1 MKSVWEFFKI
11 HVLSDMRNRRSIFWA
26 MLFPSLL
33 LSILVLT
40 FSNLG
45 VRGSLNFKVIIV
57 DESESVNG
65 VNYADSLI
73 KAFQKLSHPNKGA
86 IFTVNVTKGDLK
98 SAFEK
103 LLYAKADA
111 VILIPK
117 DFNRRMMRSILF
129 AKIGIPFARSQIKVY
144 YLPNGASSS
153 LAQGAIAAVMSEVN
167 SYLMSNKF
175 NYRLKEFT
183 VRSETVGEM
192 MKEPTYT
199 DFVTPGIIVIGA
211 FTTGLLLVG
220 PKLAFMKRNKI
231 MKKYA
236 STPVSPR
243 SFFAGFTLSKL
254 FLMIIQYFLV
264 ALIAVFV
271 FNSAVHIFSSFA
283 ILYYLFTCMV
293 YILIGFDVGFIAS
306 SPTAVSALTTL
317 INLPL
322 EFLAGVYFPL
332 FNLPWYVNIFV
343 WSNPLWYATNAMR
356 QLLNVGLSTTPLW
369 LNVVVPALWG
379 MGSLVFLSTRKMWK
393 KI

>member
-1 MKSVWEFFKI
+1 LKSVWEFFKI
-11 HVLSDMRNRRSIFWA
+11 HVLSDMRNRRSIFWT

-33 LSILVLT
+33 LFILVLT

-45 VRGSLNFKVIIV
+45 VKGSLNFKIIIV
-57 DESESVNG
+57 NESESVNG
-65 VNYADSLI
+65 INYADSLI

-86 IFTVNVTKGDLK
+86 VFTVNVMKGDLK
-98 SAFEK
+98 NAFEK
-103 LLYAKADA
+103 VLYAKADA
-111 VILIPK
+111 VIVIPK
-117 DFNRRMMRSILF
+117 DFNQRMMRSVLF
-129 AKIGIPFARSQIKVY
+129 AKIGIPFVRAQIKVY
-144 YLPNGASSS
+144 YLPNEASSS
-153 LAQGAIAAVMSEVN
+153 LAQGTIVGVMDEVN
-167 SYLMSNKF
+167 SYLMSKF
-175 NYRLKEFT
+175 NYRLKKFT

-192 MKEPTYT
+192 MKAPTYT

-220 PKLAFMKRNKI
+220 PKLSFMKRDKV

-236 STPVSPR
+236 STPVSPQ

-254 FLMIIQYFLV
+254 FLMIIQYFLL
-264 ALIAVFV
+264 ALLAVFV
-271 FNSAVHIFSSFA
+271 FNSGVHIFSSLA
-283 ILYYLFTCMV
+283 ILYYLFTCMI

-306 SPTAVSALTTL
+306 NPTAVSALTSL

-322 EFLAGVYFPL
+322 EFLAGIYFPL

-356 QLLNVGLSTTPLW
+356 QLLNVGLSTTPMW
-369 LNVVVPALWG
+369 LNVFVPALWG

-393 KI
+393 RI